1 MKLQTKILFVLLFA
15 NSICFGQNTISSDS
29 IFKAISDNPRTELDK
44 KTYPGGVTKEF
55 YELKNQR
62 NEWSA
67 FIEFDSQEKI
77 REKGVYLNGY
87 NFGIWTEYDSKGKI
101 ISQIDYSV
109 PKLMVGQN
117 QIHLDEFM
125 EAKEIGDSIIKA
137 HFNPDFVKSIRLNAP
152 RSYWYTV
159 NNSGSWF
166 EKATEKPVEFTFR
179 YSIVIRDTL
188 YFTPIEIRIENKQV
202 KSYNGIPNSE
212 SFQFQI
218 GYHKALEI
226 AKAKD
231 YGQIHKTAF
240 KDSEFMKLAFMDDN
254 YFWTISRIIEDKWEG
269 YPNSNSGT
277 ITANG
282 KTLYINSLTG
292 ETTES
297 DFGGIINV
305 CD

>member
-1 MKLQTKILFVLLFA
+1 MKLQFKILFLLLIV
-15 NSICFGQNTISSDS
+15 NSICIGQNTISSDS
-29 IFKAISDNPRTELDK
+29 IFQEIINNPKTELDK
-44 KTYPGGVTKEF
+44 KTYSGGIIKEF

-62 NEWSA
+62 NKWIA
-67 FIEFDSQEKI
+67 FNEFYPNGRIK
-77 REKGVYLNGY
+77 EKGIFLNGY
-87 NFGIWTEYDSKGKI
+87 NYGIWTEYDSKGEI
-101 ISQIDYSV
+101 ISQIDYSI
-109 PKLMVGQN
+109 PKQIVGQN
-117 QIHLDEFM
+117 QIHINEFQ
-125 EAKEIGDSIIKA
+125 EALEIGDSIIKA
-137 HFNPDFVKSIRLNAP
+137 HFDSAFVKAIKLNAP
-152 RSYWYTV
+152 RSYWYTET
-159 NNSGSWF
+159 NSGSWF
-166 EKATEKPVEFTFR
+166 EKASDNPVEITLR

-202 KSYNGIPNSE
+202 KSFKGIPNTE

-218 GYHKALEI
+218 DYQKVLEI
-226 AKAKD
+226 AQSKG

-240 KDSEFMKLAFMDDN
+240 KDSEFMKLAFKDDS
-254 YFWTISRIIEDKWEG
+254 YYWIISRIIEDKWEG
-269 YPNSNSGT
+269 YPDSNSGT